1 MALSSGPS
9 LQEKTTTTKAS
20 RSSPNLADTE
30 EIYLDANATVRPLD
44 SVVTAVVAAM
54 RGSWGNPSSEHGTGI
69 AARSILEQAR
79 DATSLLLEGIEPDNV
94 VLTSGGTEGS
104 NTVLGSAEEESTI
117 IVTAVEHPAT
127 MMPAERARR
136 RGARLVVIPV
146 GVNGQAD
153 PEAFRRAAAQVTT
166 TQFYVSVQWANG
178 ETGVIQPVA
187 AIAEAVCSSRPDA
200 FLHVDAA
207 QAVGRIHTPVF
218 DAATAFTFSGH
229 KIHGPQGTGVLAFS
243 NYLNREFPALL
254 AGGGQEKSRRSGTQ
268 NVAGAAGLA
277 AALKARAANL
287 DEAIQQMGS
296 MRDAFESRVLDLVPH
311 AIINGAQ
318 APRTPNTSNIRFPGI
333 DGMSLVARLDALGI
347 RCSQGSACSSGRPE
361 PSQVLRAMGIGE
373 QDAYSSVRFS
383 FSILNTEDEVEK
395 AAVMIANL
403 IKGEI

>member
-20 RSSPNLADTE
+20 RSSLNLADTE

-153 PEAFRRAAAQVTT
+153 PEAFRRAAAQVIT

-187 AIAEAVCSSRPDA
+187 AIAEAICSSRPDA

-207 QAVGRIHTPVF
+207 QAVGRIRTPVF

-311 AIINGAQ
+311 AIVNGAQ

-361 PSQVLRAMGIGE
+361 PSHVLRAMGIGE

-395 AAVMIANL
+395 AAVMIADL